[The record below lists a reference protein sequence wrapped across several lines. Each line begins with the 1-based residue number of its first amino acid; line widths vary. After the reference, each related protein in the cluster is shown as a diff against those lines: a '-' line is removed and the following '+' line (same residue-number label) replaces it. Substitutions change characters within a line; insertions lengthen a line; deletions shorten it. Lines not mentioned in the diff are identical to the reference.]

1 MNDTDKLLMMKE
13 REDEGNYVKKKKVQY
28 VTRPHAS
35 TVEVTIHNLKPE
47 QPPNCSVLTSNG
59 FACINVTLHIKVFS
73 VRVQLFLFASC
84 LCGRN
89 LREAELIHEHTIL
102 NTKEE
107 KNISHEQ
114 NTYISSVTHLAG
126 LCLNNRVDWKKLS
139 FAHYS

>member
-1 MNDTDKLLMMKE
+1 MK
-13 REDEGNYVKKKKVQY
+13 GIMFKKKKGLVCYKATCQHGRSNNTQPE
-28 VTRPHAS
+28 TRTAS
-35 TVEVTIHNLKPE
+35 
-47 QPPNCSVLTSNG
+47 NCSVLTSNG

-89 LREAELIHEHTIL
+89 LRETELIHEHTIL

-114 NTYISSVTHLAG
+114 NTYISSVIHLAG